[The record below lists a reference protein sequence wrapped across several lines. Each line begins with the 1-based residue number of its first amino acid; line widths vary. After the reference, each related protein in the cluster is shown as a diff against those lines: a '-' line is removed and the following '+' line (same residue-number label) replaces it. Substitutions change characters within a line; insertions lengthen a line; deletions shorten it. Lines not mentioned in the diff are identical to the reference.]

1 MLLLLVCKRN
11 FITTLVG
18 YWNLSISNVSC
29 TWKKVPG
36 SPAVVAP
43 TRDGEDL
50 CQWLGEWASCACVQ
64 LLRQPCCR
72 RCSRVSE
79 ASHCASV
86 GLTCLPSG
94 SSCIQPRPFSQPCW
108 PQCSRAP
115 HSPFWGSQALCHC
128 HCRCVL
134 RAAAGGTGAGGSCG
148 PLQPGQGLLA
158 FGSQHPLNR
167 RASSCHLES

>member
-1 MLLLLVCKRN
+1 MYLEKKYLGALLWWLQQETGKISVSGLGRGLWHRALL
-11 FITTLVG
+11 
-18 YWNLSISNVSC
+18 
-29 TWKKVPG
+29 
-36 SPAVVAP
+36 
-43 TRDGEDL
+43 
-50 CQWLGEWASCACVQ
+50 WASCACVQ

-94 SSCIQPRPFSQPCW
+94 SSCIRHRPFSQPCW

-134 RAAAGGTGAGGSCG
+134 RGAAGGTGAGGSCG

-158 FGSQHPLNR
+158 FGSQHPLNW